1 MAGGLVAYA
10 IGAHLDGALGW
21 RAWRWIVLVNG
32 VPTVLTGLAV
42 PLLLPNSPATAS
54 FLTTAEKEALALMQ
68 QRELGGGRGR
78 RRPRNADEL
87 DWQDVR
93 DGLRDPTLWLFCV
106 VQYCVNNMLYSFS
119 VFLPTIIHGLGTW
132 DGAAAQALTAPVYA
146 AGAATYL
153 VNARLS
159 DRTQRRGAFAMGA
172 MMTSIAGYGL
182 LVANAGTATSYAG
195 CFLVSM
201 GLYSVGGIMLAW
213 VMVNNP
219 RYGKRAITSGMQLTV
234 GNAAGVASSYMF
246 ESRYAPA
253 FYPGY
258 GATIGL
264 LVLGLACIVV
274 LHCVFRWE
282 NRRRARGSWTGG
294 LRGGRRRRSWSWARG
309 VLIFGLLCKWKH
321 RRRLGGVRGHAFVD
335 FIHTQDI
342 KEKLRVALQRS
353 RGPGPARAASSVGKP
368 KVQAPVAPVALGLEI
383 RGLIVRR
390 QGVPGALSRAVTPH
404 VVGLCANQQ
413 DNVPGDEG
421 EQDAVA
427 AAVERRVVGAVD
439 VGAEDG
445 AGLGERM
452 WFRVSL
458 YARIIKDEEGGAGS
472 QVPCCI
478 MQPTPSSSPP
488 SCYCATQD

>member
-1 MAGGLVAYA
+1 MTDSTEKKKSPAPAHDDDGSPRATTQTRTPGNEKNDLDVRIIPICVWIYLMNMMDRVNIGNGRLFGLEEDLGLQGDQFQLALFEAPSNMVIKRLQPARYLAGLVLAWGIVATLTAWVTNLAGLIACRLLLGLFEAGLFPGVVLYFTMFYGKRSIGTRIAYFFATSAFSGVAGGLVAYA

-21 RAWRWIVLVNG
+21 RAWRWIVVVNG
-32 VPTVLTGLAV
+32 VPTILTGLAV

-54 FLTTAEKEALALMQ
+54 FLTPAEKETLALMQ
-68 QRELGGGRGR
+68 QRELGGGRR
-78 RRPRNADEL
+78 ARNADEL
-87 DWQDVR
+87 DWRDVR
-93 DGLRDPTLWLFCV
+93 DGFRDPTLWLFCV

-159 DRTQRRGAFAMGA
+159 DRTQRRGVFSMGA
-172 MMTSIAGYGL
+172 MTTSIAGYGL

-246 ESRYAPA
+246 ESRYAPR

-264 LVLGLACIVV
+264 LVLGLACIVA
-274 LHCVFRWE
+274 LYCVFRWE
-282 NRRRARGSWTGG
+282 NRRRTRGELDW
-294 LRGGRRRRSWSWARG
+294 
-309 VLIFGLLCKWKH
+309 
-321 RRRLGGVRGHAFVD
+321 
-335 FIHTQDI
+335 
-342 KEKLRVALQRS
+342 RVE
-353 RGPGPARAASSVGKP
+353 GKTEEE
-368 KVQAPVAPVALGLEI
+368 VME
-383 RGLIVRR
+383 
-390 QGVPGALSRAVTPH
+390 
-404 VVGLCANQQ
+404 
-413 DNVPGDEG
+413 
-421 EQDAVA
+421 
-427 AAVERRVVGAVD
+427 
-439 VGAEDG
+439 
-445 AGLGERM
+445 LGERSPY
-452 WFRVSL
+452 FRFTV
-458 YARIIKDEEGGAGS
+458 
-472 QVPCCI
+472 
-478 MQPTPSSSPP
+478 
-488 SCYCATQD
+488 